1 MGGLR
6 DVHVVRRD
14 DVAPIELPGGSWSR
28 VILTEERVGSQTA
41 LGVSSFAP
49 HTQTASLNHAT
60 DELAYVLS
68 GHGELWLE
76 DRVVPYGPE
85 SALFIPAGVWHVVA
99 NTGDEPVRMVFA
111 FPGPDYPPTERR
123 PAERHG

>member
-1 MGGLR
+1 MGGLT

-14 DVAPIELPGGSWSR
+14 DVAPIDLPGGSWSR
-28 VILTEERVGSQTA
+28 VLLTEERVGSQTA
-41 LGVSSFAP
+41 LGYSSFAP

-60 DELAYVLS
+60 DELAYVLT

-76 DRVVPYGPE
+76 DRVVAYGPE

-99 NTGDEPVRMVFA
+99 NTGDEPVTMVFV
-111 FPGPDYPPTERR
+111 FPGPGYPPTERR
-123 PAERHG
+123 PAERPE